1 MKKLIIVVIAALGL
15 AVTAMAQPRAL
26 GVRVTYGAEI
36 SYQHALGSNFLEAD
50 LAQFGNRIYLTGVNE
65 FIFEN
70 EGNFN
75 FYAGP
80 GAQLGFA
87 SYTNEDGNKGLAF
100 GAGVV
105 GQIGAE
111 YNFASIPLQ
120 MSLDWRPC
128 FSITGGGFGWQ
139 GFALGIRYS
148 F

>member
-50 LAQFGNRIYLTGVNE
+50 LGLFGNGFYLTGVYD
-65 FIFEN
+65 FIFAN

-120 MSLDWRPC
+120 MSLDWRP
-128 FSITGGGFGWQ
+128 
-139 GFALGIRYS
+139 
-148 F
+148 